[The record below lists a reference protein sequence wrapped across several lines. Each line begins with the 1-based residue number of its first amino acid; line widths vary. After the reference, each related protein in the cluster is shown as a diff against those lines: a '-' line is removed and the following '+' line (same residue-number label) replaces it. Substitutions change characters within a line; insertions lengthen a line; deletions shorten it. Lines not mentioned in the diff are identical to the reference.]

1 MKVLC
6 VGNSNIE
13 ITCPIDGQ
21 FNEGTY
27 LKATEK
33 YECGGGNAGN
43 IAYLFGKWGVE
54 TYIGS
59 LVGADDFASK
69 IKKEYETIGVKTD
82 FIETAY
88 DKGTSQ
94 KIILVNKINKN
105 NTIIDL
111 HNNAFLKKYAFNVE
125 PDLIISDG
133 SDLGGSLAAF
143 DRYPKSTTFLSV
155 TNPTKEAIE
164 LCKYVKYI
172 IFNKSSAEMLTNSKI
187 DYNDSST
194 LVNIYNAL
202 KQRFVK
208 SEIIITLGERGCIY
222 SINAQVKIMPPVRVE
237 VVDTNGAG
245 SVFVGGFAYAM
256 GRNFGLEKSI
266 AYATIA
272 SSLSTTKYT
281 SRLSIPSLIEVS
293 NYYDSK
299 FGSNNNP
306 NNQDNSNNQ
315 NNSNQVNMQTDT
327 NNVNQSNG
335 MEINNNVN

>member
-13 ITCPIDGQ
+13 TTCPVDGEIH
-21 FNEGTY
+21 EGMD
-27 LKATEK
+27 LRLIEK

-54 TYIGS
+54 TYIAS

-69 IKKEYETIGVKTD
+69 IKKEYETIGVKID

-94 KIILVNKINKN
+94 TIVLVNKTNKN
-105 NTIIDL
+105 NIVLNL
-111 HNNAFLKKYAFNVE
+111 HNNGFLKKYAFNTE

-143 DRYPKSTTFLSV
+143 DRYPKALNFLSV
-155 TNPTKEAIE
+155 TNPTNEAIE

-172 IFNKSSAEMLTNSKI
+172 IFNKRSAEGITNKKI
-187 DYNDSST
+187 DFNDSRT
-194 LVNIYNAL
+194 LVNVYNTL
-202 KQRFVK
+202 KQRFFK
-208 SEIIITLGERGCIY
+208 SEIIITLGERGCVY
-222 SINAQVKIMPPVRVE
+222 SVNANVKIMPAVRTE

-266 AYATIA
+266 AYAVIA

-281 SRLSIPSLIEVS
+281 SRLSIPTLTEVS

-306 NNQDNSNNQ
+306 NNQGNPNE
-315 NNSNQVNMQTDT
+315 VNMQT
-327 NNVNQSNG
+327 NESVNQSSNVVV
-335 MEINNNVN
+335 NNNVNS

>member
-6 VGNSNIE
+6 VGCSNIE
-13 ITCPIDGQ
+13 ITCPI
-21 FNEGTY
+21 EGA
-27 LKATEK
+27 LVEESNIRLVEK

-54 TYIGS
+54 TYIAS
-59 LVGADDFASK
+59 MLGADDFASK

-82 FIETAY
+82 FIETSY
-88 DKGTSQ
+88 DKSTNQ
-94 KIILVNKINKN
+94 MLVLLNKTNKN
-105 NTIIDL
+105 KTILDL
-111 HNNAFLKKYAFNVE
+111 NSNAFLKKYAFNVE

-133 SDLGGSLAAF
+133 TDRGGSLAAF
-143 DRYPKSTTFLSV
+143 DRYPNATSFLSL
-155 TNPTKEAIE
+155 TNATNESIE

-172 IFNKSSAEMLTNSKI
+172 IFNKKSAETITNSKI
-187 DYNDSST
+187 DFNDSST
-194 LVNIYNAL
+194 LVNIYNSL

-208 SEIIITLGERGCIY
+208 SEIIITLGERGCVY

-245 SVFVGGFAYAM
+245 SVFVGTFAYAM

-272 SSLSTTKYT
+272 ASLSTTKLT
-281 SRLSIPSLIEVS
+281 GRLSIPALVDVS

-299 FGSNNNP
+299 FGSGNNP
-306 NNQDNSNNQ
+306 NNQDSNK
-315 NNSNQVNMQTDT
+315 VNMQTTT
-327 NNVNQSNG
+327 NSNV
-335 MEINNNVN
+335 EVNNNANSQNA